1 MDLEDGD
8 EEEEEADLE
17 EIEEEEV
24 VSLITKIA
32 MTIKTRTKMSLK
44 MNYDHYNILVI
55 IFCHIY
61 VLYIINATP
70 VMNK

>member
-1 MDLEDGD
+1 MAGD

-17 EIEEEEV
+17 GIEEEEV

-61 VLYIINATP
+61 VFIY
-70 VMNK
+70 NKCHTSN